1 MLPKHLTLNIE
12 RRLETTIYKDTM
24 ETMETPWLRNQCAT
38 AKQRGS
44 VCHNPDPRFML
55 SVIKHCIKKISR
67 NKLCY
72 PLHSCN
78 ILWLLSCYDE
88 VSSSNVFISRLG
100 LNCLKVSRLSSNREN
115 HTSRQIKL
123 ILEYLKFSCKVF
135 IY

>member
-12 RRLETTIYKDTM
+12 RRLETTIDKD
-24 ETMETPWLRNQCAT
+24 TMETPWLRNQSAT
-38 AKQRGS
+38 AW
-44 VCHNPDPRFML
+44 VCHNPDPRIML
-55 SVIKHCIKKISR
+55 FVVKRCIKKISR

-100 LNCLKVSRLSSNREN
+100 LYCLKVSRLSSNREN
-115 HTSRQIKL
+115 QTSLQIKL

>member
-1 MLPKHLTLNIE
+1 MLPKRLTLNIE

-24 ETMETPWLRNQCAT
+24 ETPWLRNKYET
-38 AKQRGS
+38 AWP

-55 SVIKHCIKKISR
+55 FVVKCCIKKISR

-78 ILWLLSCYDE
+78 ILWSLSCYDE
-88 VSSSNVFISRLG
+88 VSSSTVFISRLG
-100 LNCLKVSRLSSNREN
+100 LYCLKVSLLSSNRAN
-115 HTSRQIKL
+115 ATSRQIMLK
-123 ILEYLKFSCKVF
+123 LEYLKFSCNVF

>member
-1 MLPKHLTLNIE
+1 MI
-12 RRLETTIYKDTM
+12 
-24 ETMETPWLRNQCAT
+24 PWRHHGYGINMQQC
-38 AKQRGS
+38 QCGC

-55 SVIKHCIKKISR
+55 FVVKRSIKKISR

-100 LNCLKVSRLSSNREN
+100 LYCLKVSRLSSESYIAANQAY
-115 HTSRQIKL
+115 TGISQIFMQRFH
-123 ILEYLKFSCKVF
+123 ILMPFSF
-135 IY
+135 SQIYRR